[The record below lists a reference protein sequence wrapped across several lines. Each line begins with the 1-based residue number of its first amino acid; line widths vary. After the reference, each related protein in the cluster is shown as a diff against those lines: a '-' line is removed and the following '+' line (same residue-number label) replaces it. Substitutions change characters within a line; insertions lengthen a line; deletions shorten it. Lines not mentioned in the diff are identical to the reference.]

1 MDDDAAGTGGSSN
14 VGRVKVGTTT
24 SGGSGS
30 PKDNS
35 TSIMSTRMTQYVC
48 YTLSHSTIPL

>member
-1 MDDDAAGTGGSSN
+1 MDVDAAGTGGSSN

-30 PKDNS
+30 PKDNN

-48 YTLSHSTIPL
+48 YTLSYGTIPL